1 MSDAKLEPPTNV
13 HIIDTASFEREL
25 FSSGHRGPMVDS
37 HGKPR
42 APKTTISLPAALAS
56 LGVDAR
62 WSFHNSGNDA
72 FSCLLAFQML
82 IDRDNT
88 KVPVPSIPHKGK
100 NAESNTLR
108 PHSRGPGLMA
118 IPTRNSLPIIS
129 AYGIN
134 DVGMSIPSSY
144 RGSTGNHLTPN
155 EFGSVQRMAGRPI
168 SFHGIGGYNRN
179 SSVGDLSKSMQNL
192 RTT

>member
-1 MSDAKLEPPTNV
+1 
-13 HIIDTASFEREL
+13 
-25 FSSGHRGPMVDS
+25 MVDS

-72 FSCLLAFQML
+72 FSCLLVLQML

-88 KVPVPSIPHKGK
+88 KAPIPSIPHRGK
-100 NAESNTLR
+100 IAEGNIPRLR
-108 PHSRGPGLMA
+108 SPGPMGM
-118 IPTRNSLPIIS
+118 PTYGSLPIIS

-134 DVGMSIPSSY
+134 DGGTSTPSPP
-144 RGSTGNHLTPN
+144 RGAAGNHLAPN
-155 EFGSVQRMAGRPI
+155 EFGSVRRMPGRPA
-168 SFHGIGGYNRN
+168 SFNGIGAYNRN
-179 SSVGDLSKSMQNL
+179 SSTGDLLGSMQNL
-192 RTT
+192 KAA